1 VIILFQVTL
10 KENMSLELPCTASQ
24 ERNAKM
30 GTGRMSLEKAFKG
43 ITVGQRDEIKVFRL
57 CQFI

>member
-1 VIILFQVTL
+1 MFNILSDPHDCCRMEKSFDL
-10 KENMSLELPCTASQ
+10 WD
-24 ERNAKM
+24 AKM